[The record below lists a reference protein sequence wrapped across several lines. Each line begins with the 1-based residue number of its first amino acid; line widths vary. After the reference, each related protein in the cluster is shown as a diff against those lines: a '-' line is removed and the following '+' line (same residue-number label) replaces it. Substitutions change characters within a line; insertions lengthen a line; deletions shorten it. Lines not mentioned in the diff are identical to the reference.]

1 MAKKSTGE
9 KSKKGVVRGRSTA
22 FVVTVGV
29 HVAVFLAAG
38 VYTVMTVLPR
48 EEPKFESKPVVRPK
62 MPPKKLQVPVKVKKI
77 RQPKFRKTTI
87 TPPKN
92 KKMDVKM
99 PAMTGVRGA
108 MDGLSG
114 SGLGSLGFNLRMDA
128 LNINFFGAKGGGKHI
143 VFIVDYS
150 NSMSGEKEIVMRR
163 EVVRVLKELPRETN
177 VGLIFFAGPAWPA
190 KRGRLSGDMSNW
202 VRRSGKGDAQT
213 HRPKNWE
220 DLPEVEYD
228 RATKGRIGDLV
239 DLVETT
245 SLTGGTVYDCPIYMA
260 LRMDPIPDTIFFMTD
275 GACNKERSV
284 DSLQKMLTQLKAGG
298 KKIPVLHTV
307 GLGIGSN
314 NMLIQMAD
322 MMGGKSNFLTAEE
335 YVQKYGPADKASILS
350 RVENKTRYEGEKN
363 VPDEKYPVHFDLTR

>member
-1 MAKKSTGE
+1 MAKKSAE
-9 KSKKGVVRGRSTA
+9 KKREKGIVRGRSTA

-29 HVAVFLAAG
+29 HVALLLGAG

-77 RQPKFRKTTI
+77 RQPKFRKTNI

-114 SGLGSLGFNLRMDA
+114 SGLSSLGFNLRMDA
-128 LNINFFGAKGGGKHI
+128 LNINFFGAKGGGKRI
-143 VFIVDYS
+143 VFIVDFS
-150 NSMSGEKEIVMRR
+150 QSMNGDKERVMRR
-163 EVVRVLKELPRETN
+163 EVVRVLRELPAETN

-190 KRGRLSGDMSNW
+190 KKGLPAGDLAKWARGDSMDSF
-202 VRRSGKGDAQT
+202 
-213 HRPKNWE
+213 RPKDWE
-220 DLPEVEYD
+220 DLPEVEYQKAS
-228 RATKGRIGDLV
+228 RGRIASMV

-245 SLTGGTVYDCPIYMA
+245 PLVIGTVYDCPIYMA
-260 LRMDPIPDTIFFMTD
+260 LRMDPMPETIFFMTD
-275 GACNKERSV
+275 GACSSRRSV
-284 DSLQKMLTQLKAGG
+284 ETLSIMLAQLKEAG
-298 KKIPVLHTV
+298 KPIPVLHTV

-314 NMLIQMAD
+314 SQLTQMAA
-322 MMGGKSNFLTAEE
+322 MMGGKSNFITAGE
-335 YVQKYGPADKASILS
+335 YNQKYGPEKSDVLS
-350 RVENKTRYEGEKN
+350 QVKSRISLKPVDRVS
-363 VPDEKYPVHFDLTR
+363 DDKYPVRFDLSH